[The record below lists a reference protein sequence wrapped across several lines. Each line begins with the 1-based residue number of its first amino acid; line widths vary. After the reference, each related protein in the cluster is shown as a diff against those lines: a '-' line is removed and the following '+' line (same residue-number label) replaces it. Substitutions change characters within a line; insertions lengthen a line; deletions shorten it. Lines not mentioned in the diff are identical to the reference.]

1 MQNDSYSTT
10 FPLSGI
16 IMKGEIIQMSEGV
29 QITEFLSLLGQ
40 KFIII
45 IKLITSLYNINIGKG

>member
-1 MQNDSYSTT
+1 MQNDSYST

-29 QITEFLSLLGQ
+29 QITKFLSLLGQ

-45 IKLITSLYNINIGKG
+45 IKFIMSLYNINIGKG